1 MDSGGVG
8 GGGVDGG
15 GGRGGDEWV
24 AEAASFCCCWKTFCC
39 CWKRNCRNCWR
50 LRGSVPDGVGRA
62 SCWLAPARP
71 GGMLIVA
78 KELVPAGML
87 EARAVARGGSQPR
100 GEMPNGVDGDADW
113 LGSVRPDGGS
123 GLVRVP
129 GEKAV
134 NWSSGGMAWA
144 AECRGHVDRVSPV
157 IL

>member
-1 MDSGGVG
+1 
-8 GGGVDGG
+8 
-15 GGRGGDEWV
+15 
-24 AEAASFCCCWKTFCC
+24 
-39 CWKRNCRNCWR
+39 
-50 LRGSVPDGVGRA
+50 
-62 SCWLAPARP
+62 
-71 GGMLIVA
+71 MLIVA

-87 EARAVARGGSQPR
+87 EARAVALGGSQPR

-157 IL
+157 NGSRHACPPQPDCFVKNVHAISFFTERASYSLPTYWRDPASW